1 MAGEFL
7 QHAEPHGCVT
17 CLMPACMLLLEA
29 SLEQVP
35 THPTAP
41 ELSGQEMGGMDLPSI
56 TLVIYGTA
64 ELELQASWIPCQ
76 DCVQQEGSFIEPPSV
91 VALGRQWWCC

>member
-17 CLMPACMLLLEA
+17 CLMPACTLLLEA

-41 ELSGQEMGGMDLPSI
+41 ELSGLHWQEMGGMDLPSI
-56 TLVIYGTA
+56 TLVICGRA
-64 ELELQASWIPCQ
+64 ELELQASWMLCQ
-76 DCVQQEGSFIEPPSV
+76 DHVQ
-91 VALGRQWWCC
+91 